1 VKTLLK
7 LENEIYLYIL
17 LALPILV
24 LFYLIY
30 RARRKKLLSKFAT
43 QIALARLAPNVS
55 TFKNSLKFIL
65 ILIAFSLMVLGLAN
79 PQIGTKMKEVKR
91 EGIEVVIAVDVS
103 NSMLA
108 EDIRPNRLERAKS
121 AIKRL
126 IDDLKQDKISIVL
139 FAGDSFLQLPLTT
152 DYSAAKLMVST
163 MSTNLIEKQ
172 GTAIG
177 SAIELGLK
185 SFSDDDKVNKVMII
199 ITDGEN
205 HEDDALS
212 AAKEAVEKGV
222 IIHTI
227 GMGSVDG
234 GPIPNIVNGQSKGYL
249 TDNQGKTVVSK
260 LNANMLQELATIGG
274 GNFVRASGGDFNI
287 GDLIDDIAKMEKTE
301 FEAKVFTD
309 FEHRFQYVFFFA
321 LFVLVLEMLISDKKN
336 KTFTMKK
343 IIGEDND

>member
-1 VKTLLK
+1 MLK
-7 LENEIYLYIL
+7 LEHEIYLYIL
-17 LALPILV
+17 FAVPLLV
-24 LFYLIY
+24 LFYLLY
-30 RARRKKLLSKFAT
+30 RARRKKLLTQFASRKA
-43 QIALARLAPNVS
+43 IERLAPNVS
-55 TFKNSLKFIL
+55 TTKNSFKFIL
-65 ILIAFSLMVLGLAN
+65 LLIAFSVMVVGLAN

-91 EGIEVVIAVDVS
+91 EGVEVVIAVDVS

-163 MSTNLIEKQ
+163 MSTNLIDKQ

-185 SFSDDDKVNKVMII
+185 SFSEDEKVNKVMII

-212 AAKEAVEKGV
+212 AAKEAKEKGV

-227 GMGSVDG
+227 GMGSVNG
-234 GPIPNIVNGQSKGYL
+234 GPIPNIVNGTVRGYIK
-249 TDNQGKTVVSK
+249 DNSGTTVISK
-260 LNANMLQELATIGG
+260 LNANMLKELATIGG
-274 GNFVRASGGDFNI
+274 GNFVRASGGDFNL
-287 GDLIDDIAKMEKTE
+287 GDLIEDISNMDKTE
-301 FEAKVFTD
+301 FEAKIFTD
-309 FEHRFQYVFFFA
+309 FEDRFQYVFMFA
-321 LFVLVLEMLISDKKN
+321 VLVLILELLISERKN
-336 KTFTMKK
+336 KTFTLKK
-343 IIGEDND
+343 IVGEEENE

>member
-1 VKTLLK
+1 MLK
-7 LENEIYLYIL
+7 LEHEIYLYIL
-17 LALPILV
+17 FAVPILV

-30 RARRKKLLSKFAT
+30 RARCKKLLAKFAT
-43 QIALARLAPNVS
+43 QSALTRLAPNVS
-55 TFKNSLKFIL
+55 TFKNSFKFIL
-65 ILIAFSLMVLGLAN
+65 IVIAFSLMVLGLAN

-139 FAGDSFLQLPLTT
+139 FAGDSFLQLPMTT

-163 MSTNLIEKQ
+163 MSTDLIEKQ

-177 SAIELGLK
+177 SAIDLGMK
-185 SFSDDDKVNKVMII
+185 SFSDDEKVNKVMII

-227 GMGSVDG
+227 GMGSIDG
-234 GPIPNIVNGQSKGYL
+234 GPIPKIVNGQPRGYF
-249 TDNQGKTVVSK
+249 TDNEGKTVISK
-260 LNANMLQELATIGG
+260 LNANMLQELATLGG
-274 GNFVRASGGDFNI
+274 GSFVRASGGDLNL
-287 GDLIDDIAKMEKTE
+287 GDLIDDISKMEKTE
-301 FEAKVFTD
+301 FETKVFTD
-309 FEHRFQYVFFFA
+309 FEDRFQYVFFFA
-321 LFVLVLEMLISDKKN
+321 LFVLVLEMLINDRKN

-343 IIGEDND
+343 IVGEDNG

>member
-1 VKTLLK
+1 M
-7 LENEIYLYIL
+7 ER
-17 LALPILV
+17 
-24 LFYLIY
+24 FG
-30 RARRKKLLSKFAT
+30 SK
-43 QIALARLAPNVS
+43 IAISRLAPNIS

-65 ILIAFSLMVLGLAN
+65 VTIAFSLMVLGLAN
-79 PQIGTKMKEVKR
+79 PLIGTKMKEVRR

-126 IDDLKQDKISIVL
+126 IDDLTQDKISIVL
-139 FAGDSFLQLPLTT
+139 FAGDSFLQLPMTT

-163 MSTNLIEKQ
+163 MSTDLIEKQ

-177 SAIELGLK
+177 SAIELGLE
-185 SFSDDDKVNKVMII
+185 SFSDDEEVNKVMII

-212 AAKEAVEKGV
+212 AAKEADEKGV

-234 GPIPNIVNGQSKGYL
+234 GPIPNVINGKPQGFI
-249 TDNQGKTVVSK
+249 TDNSGKTVVSK
-260 LNANMLQELATIGG
+260 LNANMLQELASIGG
-274 GNFVRASGGDFNI
+274 GSFVRASGGDVNL
-287 GDLIDDIAKMEKTE
+287 GDLIDDIAEMEKTE

-309 FEHRFQYVFFFA
+309 FEDRFQYVFFFA
-321 LFVLVLEMLISDKKN
+321 LFVLVLEMLISDRKN
-336 KTFTMKK
+336 KVFTIKK
-343 IIGEDND
+343 IIGEKND

>member
-1 VKTLLK
+1 M
-7 LENEIYLYIL
+7 
-17 LALPILV
+17 
-24 LFYLIY
+24 
-30 RARRKKLLSKFAT
+30 SKFAT

-212 AAKEAVEKGV
+212 AAKIAVEKGV

-260 LNANMLQELATIGG
+260 LNANMLKELASIGG
-274 GNFVRASGGDFNI
+274 GNFVRASGGDFNL

-309 FEHRFQYVFFFA
+309 FEDRFQYVFFFA

>member
-1 VKTLLK
+1 MLK
-7 LENEIYLYIL
+7 LEHEIYLYIL
-17 LALPILV
+17 LAVPILV
-24 LFYLIY
+24 LFYLLY
-30 RARRKKLLSKFAT
+30 RARRKKLLTKFGT
-43 QIALARLAPNVS
+43 RTALLRLAPNVS
-55 TFKNSLKFIL
+55 TLKNSLKFVL
-65 ILIAFSLMVLGLAN
+65 LLVAFSLMVLGLAN
-79 PQIGTKMKEVKR
+79 PLIGTKMKEVKR

-177 SAIELGLK
+177 SAIELGMK
-185 SFSDDDKVNKVMII
+185 SFSEDEKVNKVMII

-212 AAKEAVEKGV
+212 AAKEAEEKGIV
-222 IIHTI
+222 IHTI
-227 GMGSVDG
+227 GMGSIDG
-234 GPIPNIVNGQSKGYL
+234 GPIPNIVNGQERGYI
-249 TDNQGKTVVSK
+249 TDNTGKTVVSK
-260 LNANMLQELATIGG
+260 LNANMLKELATIGG
-274 GNFVRASGGDFNI
+274 GNFVRASGGDFNLA
-287 GDLIDDIAKMEKTE
+287 DLIDDISKMEKTE

-309 FEHRFQYVFFFA
+309 FEDRFQYVFFFA
-321 LFVLVLEMLISDKKN
+321 LFVLVLEMLITERKN
-336 KTFTMKK
+336 KTFSLKK
-343 IIGEDND
+343 IVGEDND